1 MAAWHGQEHTQQQ
14 QHGFVSS
21 CTTCN
26 IGLKCDLH
34 GCMDVGK
41 STHTHTHTHSCMVLC
56 QAALPATTPMSTAPQ
71 ENQALLLSQGFIGH
85 PGPTKKAWIADT
97 GLKHPNLAAWAEGHT

>member
-34 GCMDVGK
+34 GCMDV
-41 STHTHTHTHSCMVLC
+41 
-56 QAALPATTPMSTAPQ
+56 AALPATTPMSTAPQ